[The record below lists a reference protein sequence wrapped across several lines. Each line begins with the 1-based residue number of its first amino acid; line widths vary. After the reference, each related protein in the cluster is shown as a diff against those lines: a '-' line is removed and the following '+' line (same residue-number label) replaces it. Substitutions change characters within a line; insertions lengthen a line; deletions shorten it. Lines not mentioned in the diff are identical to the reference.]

1 MGAPAIT
8 MDVRHVGEKTAVVD
22 IKGEVT
28 AACEPVLMSAYE
40 AAGGGK
46 ASRLVLN
53 FAGLEYMNSGGIGML
68 VTLLVR
74 ANRQH
79 QELAA
84 YGLSEHYREIFELTR
99 LDEAIIIYD
108 SEESALNGSV
118 R

>member
-1 MGAPAIT
+1 MDAPEVR
-8 MDVRHVGEKTAVVD
+8 MDVRQVGDAVAVVD

-40 AAGGGK
+40 AAGSGTK
-46 ASRLVLN
+46 RLVLN

-84 YGLSEHYREIFELTR
+84 YGLSEHYREIFELT
-99 LDEAIIIYD
+99 
-108 SEESALNGSV
+108 GST
-118 R
+118 RRSPSMTARNRRSTAS

>member
-8 MDVRHVGEKTAVVD
+8 MDVRRVGEKTAVVD

-28 AACEPVLMSAYE
+28 AACEPVLRSAYE
-40 AAGGGK
+40 AAGGGSV
-46 ASRLVLN
+46 SRLVLN

-84 YGLSEHYREIFELTR
+84 YGLSDHYREIFELTR
-99 LDEAIIIYD
+99 LDEAITIYD
-108 SEESALNGSV
+108 SEESALNGVV

>member
-8 MDVRHVGEKTAVVD
+8 MDVRRVGETTAVVD
-22 IKGEVT
+22 IRGEVT
-28 AACEPVLMSAYE
+28 AACEPVLKSAYE
-40 AAGGGK
+40 AAGGS
-46 ASRLVLN
+46 ATNRLVLN

-79 QELAA
+79 QQLAA

-99 LDEAIIIYD
+99 LDEAITIYD
-108 SEESALNGSV
+108 SEESALNGVV

>member
-1 MGAPAIT
+1 MGVPAIT
-8 MDVRHVGEKTAVVD
+8 MDVRRVVR
-22 IKGEVT
+22 GLV
-28 AACEPVLMSAYE
+28 AALLNDAAYE
-40 AAGGGK
+40 AAGGG
-46 ASRLVLN
+46 ATSRLVLN
-53 FAGLEYMNSGGIGML
+53 FGGLEYMNSGGIGML

-99 LDEAIIIYD
+99 LDEAITIYD
-108 SEESALNGSV
+108 SEESALNGVV